1 MSDNMASDSSAT
13 SSGAFVDV
21 FVADE
26 QDAVEVDVDRWRRL
40 AAQVLD
46 AEGVDPEVE
55 MCLLFVDEPAI
66 AALNERFMGKTGPT
80 DVLSFPIDEEAAP
93 SARVAIG
100 ASGPVDMF
108 DDDDTDDD
116 APLMLG
122 DVLICPTVAA
132 RNAAEHQGVGHSGS
146 LDDELALLVVHGILH
161 LLSMDHMDDEEAEI
175 MEAREQQ
182 LLDRF
187 HRGAPTVNS
196 E

>member
-1 MSDNMASDSSAT
+1 MSADSMSD
-13 SSGAFVDV
+13 GAAMVDV
-21 FVADE
+21 FAANE
-26 QDAVEVDVDRWRRL
+26 QDAVEVDLDRWRRL

-46 AEGVDPEVE
+46 AEGVDPAVE

-93 SARVAIG
+93 SARVALG
-100 ASGPVDMF
+100 ANGPVDTF
-108 DDDDTDDD
+108 EDDGDDD

-132 RNAAEHQGVGHSGS
+132 ANAPEHKGDGHSGS

-161 LLSMDHMDDEEAEI
+161 LLSMDHMDDDEAEI
-175 MEAREQQ
+175 MEAREQV

-187 HRGAPTVNS
+187 HRVEPVRD

>member
-1 MSDNMASDSSAT
+1 MSDNSASDSSAT

-132 RNAAEHQGVGHSGS
+132 RNAPEAPVVLRGRGS
-146 LDDELALLVVHGILH
+146 PVPQTDRRCPEQLPVLGRRAGALLANGRVTQPSKRAKLGHAH
-161 LLSMDHMDDEEAEI
+161 L
-175 MEAREQQ
+175 
-182 LLDRF
+182 
-187 HRGAPTVNS
+187 
-196 E
+196 

>member
-1 MSDNMASDSSAT
+1 MSADSMAD
-13 SSGAFVDV
+13 GAAMVDV
-21 FVADE
+21 FAANE
-26 QDAVEVDVDRWRRL
+26 QDAVEVDLDRWRRL

-93 SARVAIG
+93 SARVALG
-100 ASGPVDMF
+100 ANGPVDTF
-108 DDDDTDDD
+108 DDDGDDDD

-132 RNAAEHQGVGHSGS
+132 RNAPEHRGDRHSGS

-161 LLSMDHMDDEEAEI
+161 LLSMDHMDDDEAEI
-175 MEAREQQ
+175 MEAREQL

-187 HRGAPTVNS
+187 HRAEPVS
-196 E
+196 DEQ